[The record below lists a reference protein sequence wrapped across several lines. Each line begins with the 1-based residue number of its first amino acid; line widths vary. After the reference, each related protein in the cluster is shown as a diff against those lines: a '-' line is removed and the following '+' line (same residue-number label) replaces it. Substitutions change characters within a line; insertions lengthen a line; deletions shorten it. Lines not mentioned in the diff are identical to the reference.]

1 MSILRKPANKIEKL
15 LKKLA
20 EQILTDLGK
29 NNSSIA
35 LIGIHRRG
43 VLLANRLQT
52 MLLKHI
58 KNIPLGSLDI
68 TLYRDD
74 LNTVGPA
81 PIIKGTNI
89 KFNLTGKYVILVDDV
104 LFTGRTIRAALDE
117 IMDFGRPKSV
127 KLGVLVDR
135 GHRELPIQADYAGQV
150 IKTTLSDIIK
160 VQVAELDG
168 KDDIVHERKK

>member
-1 MSILRKPANKIEKL
+1 MLTTKKSSNKIEQL

-20 EQILTDLGK
+20 SQILADLGK
-29 NNSSIA
+29 NNSDIA

-43 VLLANRLQT
+43 VPLAQRLRKI
-52 MLLKHI
+52 LGKNSN
-58 KNIPLGSLDI
+58 NIPMGTLDI

-81 PIIKGTNI
+81 PIIKGTDI
-89 KFNLTGKYVILVDDV
+89 KFDITGKHVILVDDV

-117 IMDFGRPKSV
+117 IMDFGRPKSI
-127 KLGVLVDR
+127 KLGVMVDR
-135 GHRELPIQADYAGQV
+135 GHRELPIQADYVGQV

-160 VQVAELDG
+160 VKVAELDG
-168 KDDIVHERKK
+168 KDDIVYERKK